1 MKLLLFKRK
10 LFSDHLQCILKVICK
25 EFLCAAEEK
34 RCKDM
39 RDARFYFALLI
50 MVIILMNACA
60 KTTPHS
66 VWINDAYSDVPL
78 KKILVI
84 SIDKSL
90 LNKKLIEDEFVL
102 QLNSKGVR
110 AIPGYTVF
118 EYYDEILDESS
129 IIDKVKELETDAVL
143 ISQLA
148 DTSEVE
154 AYKGPI
160 NPYRSDIYRYYSD
173 CCVTISLGY
182 NIVIETKIF
191 NAKYDT
197 VIWSSITEAVFDVSP
212 EVTIKKYIPLIVKDL
227 LQKGII

>member
-1 MKLLLFKRK
+1 MKK
-10 LFSDHLQCILKVICK
+10 
-25 EFLCAAEEK
+25 
-34 RCKDM
+34 
-39 RDARFYFALLI
+39 ARFYFSLLFV
-50 MVIILMNACA
+50 VISLMNSCA
-60 KTTPHS
+60 QTTPHS
-66 VWINDAYSDVPL
+66 VWVNDAYSDVPL
-78 KKILVI
+78 EKILVI

-90 LNKKLIEDEFVL
+90 LNKKLLEDEFVR
-102 QLNSKGVR
+102 QLDSKGVR

-118 EYYDEILDESS
+118 EYYDEILDERS
-129 IIDKVKELETDAVL
+129 IIDKVKELETDSVL
-143 ISQLA
+143 ISRLA

-197 VIWSSITEAVFDVSP
+197 LIWSSLTEAVFDVSP
-212 EVTIKKYIPLIVKDL
+212 EVTIKKYIPLIVEDL
-227 LQKGII
+227 IHKGLI

>member
-1 MKLLLFKRK
+1 MHVKNGKKMTDK
-10 LFSDHLQCILKVICK
+10 LFSCVLIFIVVL
-25 EFLCAAEEK
+25 LMTSCAQ
-34 RCKDM
+34 
-39 RDARFYFALLI
+39 
-50 MVIILMNACA
+50 
-60 KTTPHS
+60 TTS
-66 VWINDAYSDVPL
+66 QSFWINDAYSDVPL

-90 LNKKLIEDEFVL
+90 LNKKLLEDEFVH
-102 QLNSKGVR
+102 QLDNQGVR
-110 AIPGYTVF
+110 AIQGYTVF
-118 EYYDEILDESS
+118 EYYDVILDEIS
-129 IIDKVKELETDAVL
+129 IIDKVKELETDSIL
-143 ISQLA
+143 ISRLA

-191 NAKYDT
+191 NARYDT
-197 VIWSSITEAVFDVSP
+197 LIWSSNTEAVFDVSP

-227 LQKGII
+227 LDKGLI

>member
-1 MKLLLFKRK
+1 MK
-10 LFSDHLQCILKVICK
+10 
-25 EFLCAAEEK
+25 
-34 RCKDM
+34 
-39 RDARFYFALLI
+39 DAQFYFALI
-50 MVIILMNACA
+50 FVVISLMASCA
-60 KTTPHS
+60 KTTPQS
-66 VWINDAYSDVPL
+66 VWVNDAYSDVPL

-90 LNKKLIEDEFVL
+90 LNKKLLEDEFVR
-102 QLNSKGVR
+102 QLDDKGVR
-110 AIPGYTVF
+110 AIPGYTAF
-118 EYYDEILDESS
+118 EYYDEILDDRL
-129 IIDKVKELETDAVL
+129 IIDKVKELETDSVL
-143 ISQLA
+143 ISRLA

-197 VIWSSITEAVFDVSP
+197 LIWSSITEAVFDVSP
-212 EVTIKKYIPLIVKDL
+212 EVTIKTYIPLIVEDL
-227 LQKGII
+227 LKKGLI